1 MLAHYLSRWDQG
13 AYGRVV
19 CEGDVHTVNQE
30 AAGLESRSLAK
41 TFIYAFLYGAGDWK
55 IGHTVDPLR
64 QDLEKKHVGKQLKD
78 RFTKRTPG
86 LEQLLKAV
94 KDAAK
99 RGYLVGLDG
108 RHLHIRSDHAALNT
122 LLQSAGA
129 LICKRWMVEIDLELT
144 RRNWHDKVQQ
154 LLWVH
159 DELQFQCDPEL
170 AEAFGAVAVECITRA
185 GDYFDIRVPLSG
197 EFKVGSNWAEC
208 H

>member
-1 MLAHYLSRWDQG
+1 MLAHFLSRWDGG

-30 AAGLESRSLAK
+30 AAGLETRNVAK

-55 IGHTVDPLR
+55 IGHTVSPFIA
-64 QDLEKKHVGKQLKD
+64 DLEKKHVGKKLKD
-78 RFTKRTPG
+78 RFTQRTPG
-86 LEQLLKAV
+86 LEQLLTAV

-122 LLQSAGA
+122 LPQSAGA

-144 RRNWHDKVQQ
+144 RRSWHDKVQQ

-159 DELQFQCDPEL
+159 DELQFQCDPDI
-170 AEAFGAVAVECITRA
+170 ADAFGKVAVECIGRA
-185 GDYFDIRVPLSG
+185 AEYFGIRVPLTG
-197 EFKVGSNWAEC
+197 EYKIGSNWAEC